1 MKYPYLPEKK
11 VSVFIADAHINGAI
25 VIKPPAISV
34 LPEGL
39 MRHADLGICM
49 VSEKK
54 AVCPPETCAYYS
66 GKLSHYAIEVISGK
80 SNIGSNYPNDSA
92 YNVGIVGKKCF
103 LNKSVCDEHLY
114 EILISEGYEIINVKQ
129 GYTKC
134 SICPVDE
141 VSFITG
147 DKGIAAAGE
156 KAGLSVLLISN
167 DNISLSGYP
176 NGFFGG
182 CTGMGASDELLI
194 NGDINTLPDH
204 QKIKEF
210 LEKRKIRIKS
220 IKEGEV
226 TDIGS
231 IIPLTALNES

>member
-1 MKYPYLPEKK
+1 M
-11 VSVFIADAHINGAI
+11 FIADAHIDGAI
-25 VIKPPAISV
+25 VINPPEIPV
-34 LPEGL
+34 LPKGL
-39 MRHADLGICM
+39 SRHADLGICI

-66 GKLSHYAIEVISGK
+66 EKLSPYGFEIISGK
-80 SNIGSNYPNDSA
+80 SAIGSNYPKDSA

-114 EILISEGYEIINVKQ
+114 EILISEGYKIINVKQ
-129 GYTKC
+129 GYSKC

-141 VSFITG
+141 NSFITG
-147 DKGIAAAGE
+147 DKGIATAGE
-156 KAGLSVLLISN
+156 NAGLSVLLISN
-167 DNISLSGYP
+167 DNISLSGYS

-182 CTGMGASDELLI
+182 STGMGAKDELLI
-194 NGDINTLPDH
+194 NGDIDRLPDH
-204 QKIKEF
+204 DRIKEF
-210 LEKRKIRIKS
+210 LEERKIRIKS

-231 IIPLTALNES
+231 IIPLMTT